1 MLPIINVFDF
11 ARINFGGV
19 EFANAGEFAFAALM
33 LLPIL
38 FFGGCVLY
46 LLRLLFHAA
55 LWRNRIVSRQWTED
69 SGQDTQTK
77 GQGDGGTQNNSLSSS
92 TFPNPQS
99 LIPNPSFVLL
109 VPAHDEEL
117 VLEAALGSLY
127 ELDYPRSLYT
137 VIVIADN
144 CSDRTAEIGR
154 LCGAVVLERFD
165 TTQIGKGYALEWALK
180 QTLPEYDAVVVLDAD
195 TKVAPNLLQEF
206 ALGLQQNEQAMQA
219 RYEVLN
225 ADESW
230 RTKLMACA
238 LALAHVV
245 KPLGREKLRLSDG
258 LKGNGMCFS
267 RSLVEQVP
275 WSGESI
281 TEDIEYTLRL
291 CRAGHRVAFL
301 PSTAVWA
308 QMPTTGAQAAS
319 QRKRWEGGRYRL
331 MTQTAPS
338 LMREGFKRRNR
349 ILIDRALEI
358 IIPPFAEMFALPVL
372 FLLVC
377 AGAAWGLHWQSARF
391 LSFFWL
397 LILLGQCIYL
407 VGGMW
412 TAKVPLSM
420 ALVLLRAPFY
430 IVWKFGLYAVMAVT
444 RSAGGWKRTE
454 RREL

>member
-1 MLPIINVFDF
+1 
-11 ARINFGGV
+11 V
-19 EFANAGEFAFAALM
+19 EFANAGELTFAVLM
-33 LLPIL
+33 LLPVL

-55 LWRNRIVSRQWTED
+55 LWRNRIRSLGHWAIGSLGKTSLPND
-69 SGQDTQTK
+69 LMTQR
-77 GQGDGGTQNNSLSSS
+77 
-92 TFPNPQS
+92 PNDPTTR
-99 LIPNPSFVLL
+99 FVLL
-109 VPAHDEEL
+109 IPAHDEEL
-117 VLEAALGSLY
+117 VLEAALGSLLQLEY
-127 ELDYPRSLYT
+127 PLDRYS
-137 VIVIADN
+137 VVVIADN

-154 LCGAVVLERFD
+154 LCGATVLERSD
-165 TTQIGKGYALEWALK
+165 ATQIGKGYALEWALK
-180 QTLPEYDAVVVLDAD
+180 QNLPEYDAVVILDAD
-195 TKVAPNLLQEF
+195 TKVAPNLLQAF
-206 ALGLQQNEQAMQA
+206 AVGLQNNEQAMQV

-238 LALAHVV
+238 LALAHIV

-258 LKGNGMCFS
+258 LKGNGMCFA
-267 RSLVEQVP
+267 RSLVEQIP
-275 WSGESI
+275 WSGASI

-301 PSTAVWA
+301 PNTAVWA

-338 LMREGFKRRNR
+338 LMREGLKRRNR

-358 IIPPFAEMFALPVL
+358 VIPPFAEMFALPVL
-372 FLLVC
+372 FLTLC
-377 AGAAWGLHWQSARF
+377 ASMAWGLHWQSARF
-391 LSFFWL
+391 LTFFWL

-407 VGGMW
+407 IGGMW
-412 TAKVPLSM
+412 AAKVPLAM
-420 ALVLLRAPFY
+420 ASVLLRAPFY